1 MYDIEELYEATST
14 AHAVELLKEH
24 PEAHVIAGG
33 SDVLIEIRDGK
44 LAGCSLV
51 SIQKCDEL
59 RGVSLDNAGA
69 IRIGALTSMSHVTA
83 DPLIQE
89 RLGVLGEAADTVGGP
104 QLRNIAT
111 IGGNVCNGVT
121 SADTASTLVA
131 WDAVMEYLGPKG
143 PDGRPGTRLVPIKEH
158 YVSAGKT
165 SLAHGEILTA
175 IIIPRESY
183 ENCFGYYI
191 KYAMREA
198 LDIATLGCS
207 ANVRLSKDKKTIERM
222 RLAYGVAGPVPMR
235 SPSAEAVAAGKPVSE
250 GTIAAAARAALGDIN
265 PRTSW
270 RASKEFRIQLAEE
283 LAKRSLGESVKR
295 AGGSL

>member
-1 MYDIEELYEATST
+1 MYDIEALYEAKSA
-14 AHAVELLKEH
+14 AHAVELLREH

-51 SIQKCDEL
+51 SIQKLDEL
-59 RGVSLDNAGA
+59 RGVSLDEGGGA
-69 IRIGALTSMSHVTA
+69 IRIGALTSMSHITA
-83 DPLIQE
+83 DPVIQKYL
-89 RLGVLGEAADTVGGP
+89 RVLGEAVDTVGGP

-121 SADTASTLVA
+121 SADSASTLMA
-131 WDAVMEYLGPKG
+131 WDAVMEYLGPS
-143 PDGRPGTRLVPIKEH
+143 GTRRVPIREH

-165 SLAHGEILTA
+165 SLAHDEILLA
-175 IIIPRESY
+175 LVIPRESF

-207 ANVRLSKDKKTIERM
+207 ANVRLSKDKTQIERL
-222 RLAYGVAGPVPMR
+222 RLAYGVAGPVPTR
-235 SPSAEAVAAGKPVSE
+235 SPSAEAAAAGKPIS
-250 GTIAAAARAALGDIN
+250 TAAVAEAAKAALDDVN

-270 RASKEFRIQLAEE
+270 RASREFRLHLTEE
-283 LAKRSLGESVKR
+283 LAKRTITESIKR
-295 AGGSL
+295 AGGLL